1 MDMARG
7 VESLGYARMSQPPT
21 SASPKVRRRKVRR
34 KRVPVALPDQMWAD
48 LAYAARFATAAF
60 KHSGD
65 PESVSRN
72 DFIEDS
78 LTWALAA
85 YWEDKGGE
93 PSSEEEFEKKAK
105 AHGAKLK
112 AREAREQTA
121 REAKEQ
127 SEQ

>member
-34 KRVPVALPDQMWAD
+34 KRAPVALPEQLWTE
-48 LAYAARFATAAF
+48 LAYAAKFATRSF
-60 KHSGD
+60 EHSGD

-78 LTWALAA
+78 LIWALAA
-85 YWEDKGGE
+85 YWEDKGGRPE
-93 PSSEEEFEKKAK
+93 STDEFEKKAR

-112 AREAREQTA
+112 AREAREPQ
-121 REAKEQ
+121 Q
-127 SEQ
+127 